1 MSTECLDVNVMR
13 LLLSKCQRMRGIK
26 QQDRSVT
33 VDLHL
38 IWYGLSG
45 WTDCQ
50 FVSFPFPLPEVSR
63 EVLFLSVRAAPSP
76 PPPPFPDFIST
87 FKMQCTSFFLFY
99 FVLVCLICFQWKVSY
114 KNLNEAAKR
123 KVHGRNKPSNG
134 YNKGSVLILYMYSI
148 SRCF

>member
-1 MSTECLDVNVMR
+1 MSTECLDVNVMQ
-13 LLLSKCQRMRGIK
+13 LLLSKCQRMRRIK

-50 FVSFPFPLPEVSR
+50 FISFPFPLPEVSR
-63 EVLFLSVRAAPSP
+63 EVLFLSVRATP
-76 PPPPFPDFIST
+76 PVSGFYFYFQNAMHIFFSIL
-87 FKMQCTSFFLFY
+87 FLFVW
-99 FVLVCLICFQWKVSY
+99 FVFSERFLY

-134 YNKGSVLILYMYSI
+134 SNKGSVLILYMYSI